1 MRDSRIS
8 LPPLVEGPARGALR
22 LSLGAPR
29 WAEAAPAH
37 LRQHAGDVVARVEWW
52 GDASGGDLVPLP
64 PPPAAAATA
73 ACLSFPLRTGP
84 KYLARYLK
92 DMGALTVTIE
102 PAPGSDSSAA
112 DAGGAGEA
120 VAPQPL
126 AAATVGLLALD
137 VQAPIR
143 GTYPLVLVADEEG
156 AAASDSG
163 AGRCGAA
170 SEAAAIVGSLEV
182 SLELDFSSSS
192 GAAALVS
199 SFELNEHLAGSVA
212 AAGVAAEDAEDA
224 GSDDDGG
231 HSASSASDGDT
242 APTAQLAG
250 LCEQL
255 LFALQS
261 RYANLW
267 GGQMSYSEL
276 HCICL
281 LLLMSVLLSP
291 IGCRTCLVLQGA
303 GGISAAAAGIQRWR
317 SRRAACNGGAAAAAL
332 GCGPLAAPAAPGCQ
346 PATAGLRG
354 RHAPA
359 LC

>member
-1 MRDSRIS
+1 MRDSRVS

-29 WAEAAPAH
+29 WAEAAPTH
-37 LRQHAGDVVARVEWW
+37 LRQHAGDVMARVEWW

-64 PPPAAAATA
+64 PPAAAATA
-73 ACLSFPLRTGP
+73 PCLSFPLRTGP

-92 DMGALTVTIE
+92 DMGALTVAIE
-102 PAPGSDSSAA
+102 LAPGSGSAAA

-120 VAPQPL
+120 AAPRPL

-137 VQAPIR
+137 VHAPIS

-156 AAASDSG
+156 AAGSDSG
-163 AGRCGAA
+163 AGRCSAA

-199 SFELNEHLAGSVA
+199 SFELNEHLAGSA
-212 AAGVAAEDAEDA
+212 AAVGDAAGGAEDA

-231 HSASSASDGDT
+231 CSASSASDGDT
-242 APTAQLAG
+242 ATPVQPAG

-255 LFALQS
+255 LFAVQD
-261 RYANLW
+261 RYANAR
-267 GGQMSYSEL
+267 GGQISDFEQ
-276 HCICL
+276 HCIRL
-281 LLLMSVLLSP
+281 LLLMAVLLLSVMLSP
-291 IGCRTCLVLQGA
+291 TGWRTCLVLQGA
-303 GGISAAAAGIQRWR
+303 GGISAAAAGVR
-317 SRRAACNGGAAAAAL
+317 
-332 GCGPLAAPAAPGCQ
+332 
-346 PATAGLRG
+346 RG
-354 RHAPA
+354 RSG
-359 LC
+359 